1 MLSVNNS
8 DIYKNL
14 YSEKKIDKI
23 LSDSSFVNKILL
35 FEKMLLKANYQ
46 LKNIPHKAYQNISK
60 AINAC
65 DFQTYQLQE
74 DLEYS
79 GVITINILN
88 KIKKNI
94 NKNYLPYLH
103 YGATS
108 QDAIDTAMILQIK
121 EARSL
126 FVNNLKKISSKLYNL
141 VKKNTNTFTVART
154 RNKIATL
161 TTFGYK
167 ASNWLLPILRNLERL
182 NKVYDSGLLA
192 VQLGGPIGDLS
203 SFNYKGN
210 LIKKKLAAFL
220 GLEFDNF
227 NWQNQRDR
235 IIEFCN
241 ILSMITG
248 SIGKVAKDLLVLSQ
262 DEISE
267 IQFNKSGISSSMRHK
282 NNPIIAE
289 LLVAL
294 SKLNANRLS
303 MIHETLMH
311 KNERDGVSWIVEW
324 NTLYS
329 MLRFTS
335 ASLSHFN
342 KCISSLKLNKDNMK
356 KNIDNTYGLVMS
368 DFFYK
373 ELLKEY
379 SASKL
384 DKIFPSFIDKALKEK
399 KDLLDIV
406 NSYLGKN
413 LNINKDIFLSEYTK
427 SNNDLIK
434 SIQKS
439 LVTFYNFFISL
450 LILIFFFLNTFIAF
464 LKHSLPVGTPQYKV
478 ICKKSSFNSY
488 KLQLLFNAPSICNL
502 NSSHLFVAAKIHSV
516 LKLLCLSVKYF
527 LFHTLSQQLIVIK
540 S

>member
-1 MLSVNNS
+1 MLSDNNS

-23 LSDSSFVNKILL
+23 LSDASFVNKILL

-126 FVNNLKKISSKLYNL
+126 LTNNLKKISSKLYNL

-220 GLEFDNF
+220 GLENDNF

-413 LNINKDIFLSEYTK
+413 LNINKDTFLSEYTK

-434 SIQKS
+434 SIQKKFS
-439 LVTFYNFFISL
+439 H
-450 LILIFFFLNTFIAF
+450 IL
-464 LKHSLPVGTPQYKV
+464 
-478 ICKKSSFNSY
+478 
-488 KLQLLFNAPSICNL
+488 
-502 NSSHLFVAAKIHSV
+502 
-516 LKLLCLSVKYF
+516 
-527 LFHTLSQQLIVIK
+527 
-540 S
+540 

>member
-46 LKNIPHKAYQNISK
+46 LKNIPHKAYQNIRK

-74 DLEYS
+74 GLECS

-88 KIKKNI
+88 SIKKNI

-141 VKKNTNTFTVART
+141 VKKNTDTFTVART

-161 TTFGYK
+161 TTFSYK

-203 SFNYKGN
+203 SFNNKGN
-210 LIKKKLAAFL
+210 LIKEKLSVFL
-220 GLEFDNF
+220 GLECDNF

-267 IQFNKSGISSSMRHK
+267 IDFNKSGISSSMRHK

-294 SKLNANRLS
+294 SKLNANRVS

-335 ASLSHFN
+335 ASLTHFN
-342 KCISSLKLNKDNMK
+342 KCISSLVLNKDNMK
-356 KNIDNTYGLVMS
+356 KNIDNTYGLLMS

-373 ELLKEY
+373 ELLKKY

-406 NSYLGKN
+406 NSYLGQN
-413 LNINKDIFLSEYTK
+413 LNINKSTFLSEYIK
-427 SNNDLIK
+427 SNNDLVKNIEK
-434 SIQKS
+434 KFSH
-439 LVTFYNFFISL
+439 
-450 LILIFFFLNTFIAF
+450 IL
-464 LKHSLPVGTPQYKV
+464 
-478 ICKKSSFNSY
+478 
-488 KLQLLFNAPSICNL
+488 
-502 NSSHLFVAAKIHSV
+502 
-516 LKLLCLSVKYF
+516 
-527 LFHTLSQQLIVIK
+527 
-540 S
+540 

>member
-1 MLSVNNS
+1 MLSDNNS
-8 DIYKNL
+8 NIYKNL

-23 LSDSSFVNKILL
+23 LSDTSFVNKILL

-46 LKNIPHKAYQNISK
+46 LNNIPDKAYKNIRKALDT
-60 AINAC
+60 C

-74 DLEYS
+74 ELEYS
-79 GVITINILN
+79 GVLTINILN
-88 KIKKNI
+88 KIKRNI

-126 FVNNLKKISSKLYNL
+126 LTNNLKKVCSKLYNL
-141 VKKNTNTFTVART
+141 VKKNTNTFTVSRT

-167 ASNWLLPILRNLERL
+167 ASNWLLPILRNFERL
-182 NKVYDSGLLA
+182 NKVYDSGLLV

-210 LIKKKLAAFL
+210 LIKKKLATFL
-220 GLEFDNF
+220 GLENDNF

-241 ILSMITG
+241 ILSMISG

-267 IQFNKSGISSSMRHK
+267 IQFNKYGISSSMRHK
-282 NNPIIAE
+282 SNPIIAE

-303 MIHETLMH
+303 VIHETLMH
-311 KNERDGVSWIVEW
+311 KNERDGISWIVEW

-342 KCISSLKLNKDNMK
+342 KCISTLKLNKDNMK
-356 KNIDNTYGLVMS
+356 KNIDNTYGLIMS

-384 DKIFPSFIDKALKEK
+384 EKIFPSFIDKALKEK
-399 KDLLDIV
+399 KDLLDII

-413 LNINKDIFLSEYTK
+413 LNINKNTFLSQYTK
-427 SNNDLIK
+427 SNNELIK
-434 SIQKS
+434 SIQKKFS
-439 LVTFYNFFISL
+439 H
-450 LILIFFFLNTFIAF
+450 IL
-464 LKHSLPVGTPQYKV
+464 
-478 ICKKSSFNSY
+478 
-488 KLQLLFNAPSICNL
+488 
-502 NSSHLFVAAKIHSV
+502 
-516 LKLLCLSVKYF
+516 
-527 LFHTLSQQLIVIK
+527 
-540 S
+540 

>member
-1 MLSVNNS
+1 MLSDNNS

-23 LSDSSFVNKILL
+23 LSDASFIKKILL

-46 LKNIPHKAYQNISK
+46 LKNIPHKAYQNINK
-60 AINAC
+60 AINCC
-65 DFQTYQLQE
+65 DFQTYQLQKN
-74 DLEYS
+74 LEYT
-79 GVITINILN
+79 GVITISILN
-88 KIKKNI
+88 SIKRNI

-121 EARSL
+121 EARSSL
-126 FVNNLKKISSKLYNL
+126 TNNLKKITSKLYNL

-167 ASNWLLPILRNLERL
+167 ASNWLLPILRNFERL

-210 LIKKKLAAFL
+210 LIKNKLASFL
-220 GLEFDNF
+220 GLENDNF

-267 IQFNKSGISSSMRHK
+267 IQFNKSGKSSSMLHK

-342 KCISSLKLNKDNMK
+342 KCISSLKLNKGNMK
-356 KNIDNTYGLVMS
+356 KNINNTYCIIMS

-373 ELLKEY
+373 ELLKKY
-379 SASKL
+379 PASKL

-399 KDLLDIV
+399 TDLLDIV

-413 LNINKDIFLSEYTK
+413 LNINKGTFLSVYTK

-434 SIQKS
+434 SIQKK
-439 LVTFYNFFISL
+439 YNH
-450 LILIFFFLNTFIAF
+450 IL
-464 LKHSLPVGTPQYKV
+464 
-478 ICKKSSFNSY
+478 
-488 KLQLLFNAPSICNL
+488 
-502 NSSHLFVAAKIHSV
+502 
-516 LKLLCLSVKYF
+516 
-527 LFHTLSQQLIVIK
+527 
-540 S
+540 

>member
-1 MLSVNNS
+1 MMVDVCVLGEGEETAADLLDNWSNYEKVDGIAFLDKNKKYIQTPHRIPMQS
-8 DIYKNL
+8 RDDYPYPGYDGLIDITKYYRGNL
-14 YSEKKIDKI
+14 
-23 LSDSSFVNKILL
+23 
-35 FEKMLLKANYQ
+35 
-46 LKNIPHKAYQNISK
+46 
-60 AINAC
+60 
-65 DFQTYQLQE
+65 QTWE
-74 DLEYS
+74 SHIRD
-79 GVITINILN
+79 
-88 KIKKNI
+88 
-94 NKNYLPYLH
+94 
-103 YGATS
+103 
-108 QDAIDTAMILQIK
+108 
-121 EARSL
+121 
-126 FVNNLKKISSKLYNL
+126 
-141 VKKNTNTFTVART
+141 
-154 RNKIATL
+154 
-161 TTFGYK
+161 
-167 ASNWLLPILRNLERL
+167 ERL

-203 SFNYKGN
+203 SFNNKGN
-210 LIKKKLAAFL
+210 LIKKKLSAFL
-220 GLEFDNF
+220 GLEYDNF

-267 IQFNKSGISSSMRHK
+267 IDFNKSGISSSMRHK

-413 LNINKDIFLSEYTK
+413 LNINKGTFLSEYTK

-434 SIQKS
+434 SIQKKFS
-439 LVTFYNFFISL
+439 H
-450 LILIFFFLNTFIAF
+450 IL
-464 LKHSLPVGTPQYKV
+464 
-478 ICKKSSFNSY
+478 
-488 KLQLLFNAPSICNL
+488 
-502 NSSHLFVAAKIHSV
+502 
-516 LKLLCLSVKYF
+516 
-527 LFHTLSQQLIVIK
+527 
-540 S
+540 

>member
-1 MLSVNNS
+1 MLSDNNS

-35 FEKMLLKANYQ
+35 FEKMLLKANYR
-46 LKNIPHKAYQNISK
+46 LKNIPHKAYQNIRK

-74 DLEYS
+74 GLECS

-88 KIKKNI
+88 SIKKNI

-141 VKKNTNTFTVART
+141 VKKNTDTFTVART

-182 NKVYDSGLLA
+182 NKIYDSGLLS

-203 SFNYKGN
+203 SFNNKGN
-210 LIKKKLAAFL
+210 LIKEKLSAFL
-220 GLEFDNF
+220 GLEYDNF

-248 SIGKVAKDLLVLSQ
+248 SIGKVAEDLLVLSQ

-267 IQFNKSGISSSMRHK
+267 IDFNKLGKSSSMRHK

-294 SKLNANRLS
+294 SKLNANRVS

-335 ASLSHFN
+335 ASLTHFN
-342 KCISSLKLNKDNMK
+342 KCISSLVLNKDNMK
-356 KNIDNTYGLVMS
+356 KNIDNTYGLLMS

-373 ELLKEY
+373 ELLKKY

-413 LNINKDIFLSEYTK
+413 LNINKSTFLSEYIK
-427 SNNDLIK
+427 SNNELVK
-434 SIQKS
+434 SIEKKFS
-439 LVTFYNFFISL
+439 H
-450 LILIFFFLNTFIAF
+450 IL
-464 LKHSLPVGTPQYKV
+464 
-478 ICKKSSFNSY
+478 
-488 KLQLLFNAPSICNL
+488 
-502 NSSHLFVAAKIHSV
+502 
-516 LKLLCLSVKYF
+516 
-527 LFHTLSQQLIVIK
+527 
-540 S
+540 